1 MRIMTTEEC
10 KQTMLDIL
18 IKIDSFCRQNNIEYF
33 LEGGTAI
40 GAIRHKGY
48 IPWDDDIDIAMT
60 RPNYERFIHTFGGAF
75 NHLDLYAPELDA
87 NYYASYANVCD
98 NRTFLKEDLFD
109 HRGYDIGVKVDI
121 FPIDACEDDIKVCN
135 RWHYVVRFIDN
146 ILSRRHRNMEYTWKH
161 KKLNYIT
168 CMIVRIISSPIK
180 YRTWMHW
187 LLKIV
192 TRCDYSTANY
202 AYHASLPYKK
212 VTRCPKKVFEEYVD
226 VEFEEHMVRHLKDYD
241 THLRTIFGDYM
252 QLPPVEERVG
262 HHGYTAYWKD

>member
-1 MRIMTTEEC
+1 MRQMTTEEF
-10 KQTMLDIL
+10 KQVMLDIL

-60 RPNYERFIHTFGGAF
+60 RPNYERFIHSFGGVYD
-75 NHLDLYAPELDA
+75 HLDLFAPELDA

-98 NRTFLKEDLFD
+98 NRTLLEEDMFV
-109 HRGYDIGVKVDI
+109 HMGYDLGVKVDI

-135 RWHYVVRFIDN
+135 RWHYVIRIIDN

-161 KKLNYIT
+161 NKFNYFT
-168 CMIVRIISSPIK
+168 CTIVRVLTSPIK
-180 YRTWMHW
+180 YKTWMHW

-192 TRCDYSTANY
+192 TRCDYPTANY

-226 VEFEEHMVRHLKDYD
+226 VEFEGYIVRNLKDFD

-262 HHGYTAYWKD
+262 HHGFTAYWKD